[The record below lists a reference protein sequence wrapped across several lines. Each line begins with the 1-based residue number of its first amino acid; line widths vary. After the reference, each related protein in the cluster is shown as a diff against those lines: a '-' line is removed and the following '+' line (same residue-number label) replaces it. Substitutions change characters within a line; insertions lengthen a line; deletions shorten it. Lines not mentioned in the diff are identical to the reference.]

1 MIFLLMLMG
10 IYRSIWWFAIVIISV
25 MSSAPQL
32 SCWNVFFKS
41 PISSIQ
47 WNFHSMQCTGGY
59 HMLCILTCGIDVSL
73 YMPKSAKHIWAPC
86 NWNPRVSG
94 EWSYLNN
101 TAVLPL
107 LDTMF
112 CHLQEVPVCCCYL
125 D

>member
-1 MIFLLMLMG
+1 MDDILVDANGYLQIHLVVCHCNHL
-10 IYRSIWWFAIVIISV
+10 SNVIGS
-25 MSSAPQL
+25 QL

-107 LDTMF
+107 LDTNVLSF
-112 CHLQEVPVCCCYL
+112 TGGARFLL
-125 D
+125 LS